1 MPSDTLSNN
10 RGLEAPAIAHRA
22 IIPND
27 TLDLSAPPRV
37 LYCNN
42 AGTVALRDQF
52 GVDLTYTLAQ
62 GQILPIS
69 PVRVLAT
76 GTTATIYGWF

>member
-1 MPSDTLSNN
+1 MPSDTPSNN

-22 IIPND
+22 IVPD
-27 TLDLSAPPRV
+27 DAADLSAPPRV
-37 LYCNN
+37 LYCNA
-42 AGTVALRDQF
+42 AGTVVLRDQS
-52 GVDLTYTLAQ
+52 GVELSYTLAQ

-76 GTTATIYGWF
+76 GTTATLYGWF